1 MADIDAART
10 ELEEALGSAEVLSD
24 PLALILYARDASM
37 VEGGCALVAFP
48 HSIEDV
54 VACMQVAARH
64 DLPVVPRGS
73 GTGLAGGATPIGD
86 ALVVVTAKMNTIL
99 EVRPE
104 DRLAW
109 VEPGVLNLDLATALA
124 PYGFTY
130 APDPSSQQTCS
141 IGGNVNTNAGGPHCL
156 AYGVTSNHILAVD
169 VVLADG
175 TVERF
180 GSEAPEAAGYDL
192 RGLVVGSEGTL
203 GIVARAC
210 VRLTPLPPAVRTM
223 LLDFESVAE
232 CAATVSDIIA
242 SGVVPAAVEMMD
254 HGIIVAAESF
264 AHAGYPTDAAAI
276 LIVEVDGLLE
286 AVEAQSVAVEDAAHA
301 HRVRSI
307 RVAQDDAER
316 ALLWKGRKSAFGA
329 VAQIAPH
336 YHLHDC
342 VVPRSKLVEVLDG
355 VYEIARR
362 HDLIV
367 TNVFHAGDG
376 NLHPLLSFDRRIP
389 GTLERVLAASEQIV
403 RLCVEAGGSLT
414 GEHGIGLE
422 KRDFMPLVFS
432 DDDLGAQA
440 CVRRAFDVDGR
451 MNPQKVLPA
460 GARCGDFAMAR
471 GSDAAVA
478 AQNIPEGSWI

>member
-1 MADIDAART
+1 MSSR
-10 ELEEALGSAEVLSD
+10 
-24 PLALILYARDASM
+24 RR
-37 VEGGCALVAFP
+37 VEGLTHVTQGRVWEQLAVGVQ
-48 HSIEDV
+48 STRKR
-54 VACMQVAARH
+54 ACARH
-64 DLPVVPRGS
+64 PGAAPPPPRAPPRGS

-86 ALVVVTAKMNTIL
+86 ALVVVTSKMDRIL
-99 EVRPE
+99 EIRPE

-109 VEPGVLNLDLATALA
+109 VEPGVLNLDLANALA
-124 PYGFTY
+124 PLGFTY

-156 AYGVTSNHILAVD
+156 AYGVTSSHVLAVD
-169 VVLADG
+169 VVLPDQ

-180 GSEAPEAAGYDL
+180 GSEAPETPGYDL
-192 RGLVVGSEGTL
+192 RGVVIGSEGTL

-210 VRLTPLPPAVRTM
+210 VRLTPLPFAVRTM
-223 LLDFESVAE
+223 LLDYDTVED
-232 CAATVSDIIA
+232 CAATVSAIIA
-242 SGVVPAAVEMMD
+242 GGVVPAAVEMMD
-254 HGIIVAAESF
+254 HGVAAENF
-264 AHAGYPTDAAAI
+264 AHAGYPTDAAAV

-286 AVEAQSVAVEDAAHA
+286 AVDAQSRAVEGAAHD

-307 RVAQDDAER
+307 RVAKDDAER

-342 VVPRSKLVEVLDG
+342 VVPRSKLVEVLSG

-362 HDLIV
+362 NDLIV

-389 GTLERVLAASEQIV
+389 GTLERVLSASEQIV
-403 RLCVEAGGSLT
+403 RLCVDYGGSLT

-432 DDDLGAQA
+432 ETDLGAQA
-440 CVRRAFDVDGR
+440 CVRAAFDPEGR

-471 GSDAAVA
+471 GMDAAQA
-478 AQNIPEGSWI
+478 AQDIPEGSWI